1 MINKVS
7 NDQLAPAEDRPGD
20 DRKKQTTTQF
30 EPRVFSTK
38 YVLGALLML
47 AILVVTILVLFKDH
61 DLKNVLR
68 YIGGAD
74 IRYLLGGVAMM
85 ILYQFCIG
93 ESIRLL
99 INAFANKRYP
109 LELAHKT
116 SYIGFY
122 FNAITP
128 SSSGGQPMEILYMMK
143 RGVDLSHS
151 TIVFILLAICYNIST
166 LFFAILS
173 LITHFKLVVSSL
185 SFVRYFMIA
194 GFIVTGGLLIGMI
207 LLLARPGIVRKL
219 ARGLT
224 ALGIKLRLVRRPGRF
239 LRRLSEFNKSY
250 THTSTAMR
258 KKPVLLIKV
267 VSLHLFQ
274 VAALY
279 TVPWFVS
286 LALGGNIGSFGEIF
300 SLQAVLHVSSD
311 FFPTPGAVGLTET
324 GFITMFQSV
333 LPANQVMPAMLLTR
347 GINMYGF
354 LVLSAIVTLISFF
367 TASHRLI
374 KNGG

>member
-1 MINKVS
+1 MIKKAS
-7 NDQLAPAEDRPGD
+7 KDQPASEEDQPGG
-20 DRKKQTTTQF
+20 DRQKQTDTQF
-30 EPRVFSTK
+30 EPRIFSTK
-38 YVLGALLML
+38 YVLGALLMV

-68 YIGGAD
+68 YISSAD
-74 IRYLLGGVAMM
+74 IRYLLGGVSMM

-109 LELAHKT
+109 LELTHKT

-128 SSSGGQPMEILYMMK
+128 SSSGGQPMEMLYMLK

-151 TIVFILLAICYNIST
+151 TIVFILLAICYSVST
-166 LFFAILS
+166 LLFAILS
-173 LITHFKLVVSSL
+173 LITHFKLVISSL
-185 SFVRYFMIA
+185 RFIRYFMIA
-194 GFIVTGGLLIGMI
+194 GFIITGVLLTGMI
-207 LLLARPGIVRKL
+207 LLLARPAIVRKL

-250 THTSTAMR
+250 THTSTAMW

-267 VSLHLFQ
+267 VSLHLLQ

-286 LALGGNIGSFGEIF
+286 LALGGSAGSFGEIF

-324 GFITMFQSV
+324 GFITMFQSI

-347 GINMYGF
+347 GINLYGF
-354 LVLSAIVTLISFF
+354 LILSAVVTLISFF
-367 TASHRLI
+367 TVSRRPI
-374 KNGG
+374 RK